1 MIVLDLFA
9 EVKPIWKNSSQFYG
23 TPYVWCMLHNFGGN
37 IEMYGTLDSISSG
50 PVDARISENSTM
62 VGVGMCMEGIE
73 HNPVVYELMSEMA
86 FRSEKV
92 QVLEWLKS
100 YSHRRYGKAIHQV
113 AAAWEILYHTI
124 YNCTDGIEL
133 DKLQYSAV
141 AVTRIVDHNTDFIVK
156 FPDWDPSNTS
166 SALPQ
171 AHLWYSTKKVI
182 NALRLFIDA
191 GNNFAGSLTYRQNFG
206 NEPLFHTFQ
215 LLYHLLLLLWGG
227 TDGGLKHCLVKWDT
241 ICSPIADGG
250 LGVRKLV
257 PFNRALLGK
266 WLWRFGEEGDR
277 LWKRVLIARY
287 GAVCGGWSTGLVRGS
302 HGCGLWK
309 GIMQGWE
316 SFNAHLRYKVG
327 IGDRVRLWHDQWC
340 GDVTLKEAYPVLYEC
355 ASNQAATIDEV
366 VVRDNGRMEWNV
378 IFKRNFNDWELNDVV
393 SFLNLIQSHLP
404 FRELADG
411 IRWNLM
417 KSGMFDVRSFYSALR
432 EDILFRVG
440 AACVVVM
447 VRQQTI
453 CFFTALWRLLYGV
466 GYFTLLGFSGLCLD
480 RSFPYCP
487 AGGMG

>member
-1 MIVLDLFA
+1 MAKRIEQL
-9 EVKPIWKNSSQFYG
+9 QR
-23 TPYVWCMLHNFGGN
+23 NF
-37 IEMYGTLDSISSG
+37 
-50 PVDARISENSTM
+50 
-62 VGVGMCMEGIE
+62 
-73 HNPVVYELMSEMA
+73 
-86 FRSEKV
+86 
-92 QVLEWLKS
+92 
-100 YSHRRYGKAIHQV
+100 
-113 AAAWEILYHTI
+113 
-124 YNCTDGIEL
+124 
-133 DKLQYSAV
+133 
-141 AVTRIVDHNTDFIVK
+141 
-156 FPDWDPSNTS
+156 
-166 SALPQ
+166 
-171 AHLWYSTKKVI
+171 
-182 NALRLFIDA
+182 
-191 GNNFAGSLTYRQNFG
+191 
-206 NEPLFHTFQ
+206 
-215 LLYHLLLLLWGG
+215 LWGG

-287 GAVCGGWSTGLVRGS
+287 GAACGGWSTGLVRGS

-316 SFNAHLRYKVG
+316 RFNAHLRYKVG

-411 IRWNLM
+411 IRWNLT
-417 KSGMFDVRSFYSALR
+417 KSGIFDVRSFYSALR
-432 EDILFRVG
+432 NSNPVAFPWKSVWRTK
-440 AACVVVM
+440 APRRA
-447 VRQQTI
+447 
-453 CFFTALWRLLYGV
+453 CFFVWTAAWNKILTCDNLRKRGYTLPSWCCMCCCGGETADHLLLHCSVANALWSWVFYSFGVQWVMSGTVVSLLSSWWNGLGRHSSAIWNMVPICLMWTIWKERNQRTFEDVYHLDCQILES
-466 GYFTLLGFSGLCLD
+466 FTSTLFEWSRTWGCTSSSSLMEFSSSLYLISHD
-480 RSFPYCP
+480 VNP
-487 AGGMG
+487 